1 MHAEPIKS
9 SNPRRLR
16 LIGLTALV
24 AAVLVAT
31 GGIAARSA
39 ADRER
44 AAWTEAQAVPTV
56 SLAKLKPDQGSVLL
70 TLPGTIQ
77 PINKAAIYARV
88 PGYLKEWRQD
98 IGAEVGAGQVL
109 AVIDTPDLDQ
119 QVAQAKADLATAQA
133 NERLA
138 SLTAGR
144 WQAMAGSD
152 AVAQQAIDEKAG
164 DAQAKKAAL
173 AAMQANL
180 ARLEALESFKT
191 ITAPFAGIVTA
202 RNTDIGS
209 LINSGSNAGQEL
221 FEVSDLRRVRLY
233 VQVPQ
238 SFSAGLRPGVKADF
252 DLPQFPGRSF
262 TAEVVANSHALDFS
276 SRSMLVELQ
285 ADNGDGVLSA
295 GAYCQV
301 HLPLDAH
308 SGTLQIPATA
318 LISSDH
324 GAQVAIIGT
333 GGKVELRPVQLGR
346 DLGDRVEVLA
356 GLSQDDKV
364 IDNPAETLQA
374 GDAVQLAEGQS

>member
-1 MHAEPIKS
+1 MQAEPIKPP
-9 SNPRRLR
+9 NPGRLR
-16 LIGLTALV
+16 LIGLVSLTAAGLV
-24 AAVLVAT
+24 AA
-31 GGIAARSA
+31 GGITARFA

-56 SLAKLKPDQGSVLL
+56 SLAKLAPDRGPVLL

-77 PINKAAIYARV
+77 PINKATIYARV

-98 IGAEVGAGQVL
+98 IGAEVEAGQVL

-119 QVAQAKADLATAQA
+119 QVAQARADLATAQA

-138 SLTAGR
+138 SLTADR

-238 SFSAGLRPGVKADF
+238 SFSAGLHPGVKADF
-252 DLPQFPGRSF
+252 DLPQYPGRFF
-262 TAEVVANSHALDFS
+262 TAEVVASSHALDSS
-276 SRSMLVELQ
+276 SRSMLVELR
-285 ADNGDGVLSA
+285 ADNSDGALSA

-308 SGTLQIPATA
+308 PGTVRIPATA
-318 LISSDH
+318 LISSDR
-324 GAQVAIIGT
+324 GAQVALIGADS
-333 GGKVELRPVQLGR
+333 KIQIRAVQLGR
-346 DLGDRVEVLA
+346 DLGDWIEVLA
-356 GLSQDDKV
+356 GLAPEDKV
-364 IDNPAETLQA
+364 VDNPPETLQP
-374 GDAVQLAEGQS
+374 GDAVQLAGGRS